1 MQEYQNKAKEYS
13 SYLIAKGHNPKTVKS
28 TFDKTEKVA
37 RSVARKKNKSLHH
50 KYLCNIFG

>member
-28 TFDKTEKVA
+28 TIDKTEKVA